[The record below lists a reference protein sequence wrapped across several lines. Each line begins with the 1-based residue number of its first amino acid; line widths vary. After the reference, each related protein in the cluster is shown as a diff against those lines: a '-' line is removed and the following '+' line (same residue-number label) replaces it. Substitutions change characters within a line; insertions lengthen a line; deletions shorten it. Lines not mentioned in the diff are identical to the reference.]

1 RAPEVSLPD
10 LRVVLAVL
18 RRPALEI
25 LRERIDRGAILAHR
39 DEEAAIGEIDRGELI
54 GREIRGGSEDLLE
67 ALARFRVTAELA
79 KNVRLIEKEARMAG
93 LSSEGRVDDAP
104 RLGGVA
110 QSEKRSCVRSLS
122 IDVVR
127 ARLRGLAEILEG
139 LRGGDRLPRPLDEEL
154 RLHESL
160 EALHLLAGGGEEEK
174 GGKASHLEALRDGG
188 G

>member
-1 RAPEVSLPD
+1 
-10 LRVVLAVL
+10 
-18 RRPALEI
+18 
-25 LRERIDRGAILAHR
+25 
-39 DEEAAIGEIDRGELI
+39 
-54 GREIRGGSEDLLE
+54 
-67 ALARFRVTAELA
+67 
-79 KNVRLIEKEARMAG
+79 
-93 LSSEGRVDDAP
+93 
-104 RLGGVA
+104 A

-188 G
+188 GLVRVDPHGDEVLADETDHSHVAEGLAVELLAPAAPFGAEVDEHGAPELRRLRERLVEIVEPRDRARVFRRVAVGLRRAR